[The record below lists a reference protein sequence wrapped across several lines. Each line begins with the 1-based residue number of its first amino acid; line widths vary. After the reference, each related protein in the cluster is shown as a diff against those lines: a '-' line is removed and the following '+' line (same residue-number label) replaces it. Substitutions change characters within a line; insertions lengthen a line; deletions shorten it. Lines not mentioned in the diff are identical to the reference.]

1 MKYRIRIAVP
11 KDEQKIRE
19 LFMEMLQTIYHTE
32 DVQGYEPGCL
42 DRYWINGEEHIF
54 VAEDEDVVAYL
65 SVEVHHESDKDY
77 IYLDDLSVTEKYRS
91 QGIGSALIR
100 EAEKYAREIEIP
112 DIVFHVEKSNTEAFR
127 LYERLGYKI
136 FRDDGSRY
144 LMNKSVEIQIKEEYI
159 SAEEYI
165 AFLRR
170 TDLGSQ
176 YPKER
181 FEERIKKL
189 VKNVSISLIARNE
202 KDLVVGALFGLT
214 DYSYWLYV
222 TDLGVDRDYERQGI
236 ATRLMKKAHEIAGGD
251 KDIAIYLV
259 ANENAVPFY
268 EKLGMK
274 KADDVMQYNHIEWTE
289 WTVR

>member
-144 LMNKSVEIQIKEEYI
+144 LMNKSVEIQIK
-159 SAEEYI
+159 
-165 AFLRR
+165 
-170 TDLGSQ
+170 
-176 YPKER
+176 
-181 FEERIKKL
+181 
-189 VKNVSISLIARNE
+189 
-202 KDLVVGALFGLT
+202 
-214 DYSYWLYV
+214 
-222 TDLGVDRDYERQGI
+222 
-236 ATRLMKKAHEIAGGD
+236 
-251 KDIAIYLV
+251 
-259 ANENAVPFY
+259 
-268 EKLGMK
+268 
-274 KADDVMQYNHIEWTE
+274 
-289 WTVR
+289 